1 MLDKL
6 QIELKTAM
14 KAGYKFRLTTYRN
27 MIGKLKAIQIDKGSD
42 LDEKEC
48 LKVIQGMAKQIKES
62 IHQFKKGG
70 RDDLV
75 KAETR
80 ELEILESFLPQ
91 QLSED
96 DLRKIISS
104 VIEFTG
110 AAGPSDLG
118 KVMPAVMGEVAG
130 RGDGKLANQLVR
142 ELLTK

>member
-6 QIELKTAM
+6 QTELKTAM
-14 KAGYKFRLTTYRN
+14 KAGDKLKITTYRN

-42 LDEKEC
+42 LDGKEC

-62 IHQFKKGG
+62 IYQFEKGG
-70 RDDLV
+70 RDDLIE
-75 KAETR
+75 AETR
-80 ELEILESFLPQ
+80 ELEILNSHLPE

-96 DLRKIISS
+96 EMRKIIIK
-104 VIEFTG
+104 VIVSTG
-110 AAGPSDLG
+110 ATGPSDLG

>member
-6 QIELKTAM
+6 QTELKTAM
-14 KAGYKFRLTTYRN
+14 KTGDKPRITTYRN
-27 MIGKLKAIQIDKGSD
+27 MIGKLKTIQIDKGSD

-62 IHQFKKGG
+62 IYQFEKGG
-70 RDDLV
+70 RGDLV
-75 KAETR
+75 EAETR
-80 ELEILESFLPQ
+80 ELEILSSLLPE

-96 DLRKIISS
+96 EMRKIISK
-104 VIEFTG
+104 VIISTG
-110 AAGPSDLG
+110 ATGPSDLG